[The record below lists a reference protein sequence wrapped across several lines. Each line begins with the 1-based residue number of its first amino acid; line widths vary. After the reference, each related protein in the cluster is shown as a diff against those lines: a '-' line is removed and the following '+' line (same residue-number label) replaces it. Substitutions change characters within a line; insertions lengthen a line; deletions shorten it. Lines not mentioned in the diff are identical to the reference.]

1 MKIPSKI
8 DKRTTMVLR
17 RTPMEEQHIYEIYT
31 CNPDDPSVKGWD
43 IIHVLS
49 TDSLIA
55 KYPLFD
61 CIITKNDSEGH
72 ELVEFTCLK

>member
-1 MKIPSKI
+1 
-8 DKRTTMVLR
+8 
-17 RTPMEEQHIYEIYT
+17 MEEQHIYEIYT

-61 CIITKNDSEGH
+61 CIITKNDSVGH

>member
-8 DKRTTMVLR
+8 DKRTFTMVLR
-17 RTPMEEQHIYEIYT
+17 RTPMEEQHT